1 MKRADTQKQV
11 YTFFISVLMS
21 LCLVTG
27 VFAGTEDVSRDTLNV
42 GVPVDRCPMFY
53 LDDEGRI
60 TGIGADMM
68 RAVSEEAGYDVN
80 FKRINEVTL
89 KEALD
94 NEEYDVVM
102 PFGSAIPS
110 AAGYETIVSENLLQ
124 TPFTLVK
131 GGDRNLSSIN
141 ELKVGM
147 LKSLGGAAET
157 VKQIF
162 PGMEIV
168 FYANMDDSVKA
179 LRVGEVDA
187 LLNNSYVWSYVLQ
200 KPAYEDLSVQPSNMF
215 SMDFRVGSLD
225 TPKGHE
231 IIERLNTG
239 IAAVPDT
246 HLQAIVL
253 DHTSR
258 KLYKYDFYDY
268 LYQYRLFLIFGVMLF
283 TALIIITTMRMRVM
297 RLEQEEKV
305 RQLIDRD
312 PLTGVLS
319 LNGFR
324 KRVEELLREHPDV
337 PYLISYNNIK
347 NFKYI
352 NDSLGMTAGDDLL
365 RFWAQKSMEV
375 MTDEDAIGR
384 IEGDHFV
391 VLRKAGSDEKML
403 RDEIDVFE
411 PVRNYFIEK
420 GKGNKVQIC
429 SGVYVLTPR
438 DHQNIDVDHMIDFA
452 RVAEKRVRDNKKE
465 GYEFYN
471 PEQWERGKRS
481 AHIIAHLPVAIRDE
495 EIQVWYQPQVNY
507 ETGKITGAE
516 ALCRWNHSRLGWLRP
531 VEFIPALEDAGLIY
545 DLDCYVWERVCKDL
559 KKWKDQGKYRSV
571 SVNLAR
577 CDISE
582 ERNISGHFYDL
593 IKKYDLEPDQLHIE
607 ITETAYTEEPELLKK
622 TTEKLREF
630 GFHVEMDDFGSG
642 YSSLSML
649 KEVPMDRIKLDFR
662 FLTGA
667 GDPEKG
673 RIIVSNIIKMVHSL
687 GMDIIAEGVEKITQA
702 DYLKAQGC
710 IEMQGYYFYKPMPVS
725 EFEELN
731 NRIEAE

>member
-1 MKRADTQKQV
+1 
-11 YTFFISVLMS
+11 
-21 LCLVTG
+21 
-27 VFAGTEDVSRDTLNV
+27 
-42 GVPVDRCPMFY
+42 MFY

-102 PFGSAIPS
+102 PFGSAISS

-200 KPAYEDLSVQPSNMF
+200 KPAYGDLSVQPSNMF

-471 PEQWERGKRS
+471 PEQWERGKKS
-481 AHIIAHLPVAIRDE
+481 AHIIAHLPVAIKDE